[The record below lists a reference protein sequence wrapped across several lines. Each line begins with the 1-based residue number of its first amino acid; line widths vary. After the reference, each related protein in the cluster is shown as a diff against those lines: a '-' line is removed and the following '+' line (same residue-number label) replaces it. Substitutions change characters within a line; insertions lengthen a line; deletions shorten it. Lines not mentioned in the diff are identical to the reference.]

1 MNNYQKINSF
11 TDLVAW
17 KEAHKLVL
25 LIYKAVG
32 NFPEKE
38 KFILI
43 SQILRAVI
51 SVSSNISE
59 GFSRRTR
66 KEKIQFYST
75 ALGSLTE
82 VQNQLIIAKDLH
94 YASREV
100 FEELY
105 NQTVLVHKLINGL
118 IKLRHYIILNTL
130 YFIPDWG

>member
-1 MNNYQKINSF
+1 MDNKKIYNF
-11 TDLVAW
+11 YDLNTW

-25 LIYKAVG
+25 MIYKTVKL
-32 NFPEKE
+32 FPKAEN
-38 KFILI
+38 FILT

-82 VQNQLIIAKDLH
+82 VQNQLFISKDIGYIH
-94 YASREV
+94 QGYFDRIYA
-100 FEELY
+100 
-105 NQTVLVHKLINGL
+105 QTVIVHKLINGL
-118 IKLRHYIILNTL
+118 IKSAKIHNT
-130 YFIPDWG
+130 